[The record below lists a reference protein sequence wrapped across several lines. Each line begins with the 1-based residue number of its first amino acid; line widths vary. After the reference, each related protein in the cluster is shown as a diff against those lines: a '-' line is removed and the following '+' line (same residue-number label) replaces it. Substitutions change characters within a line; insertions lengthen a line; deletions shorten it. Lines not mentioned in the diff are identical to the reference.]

1 MFELDS
7 AKRFGSK
14 TATNFAST
22 RWRNRLRANLLCSDT
37 SAFGSEGYKSNQ
49 NHQSSVREFGL
60 TLFRMPLD
68 PPGTMILHYG
78 GSPGSNLLMRTDLI
92 RLLVITGLAFVGFGQ
107 RAVAALGPFA
117 VTLDGGLVHIASG
130 FSFPGKIG
138 KFQRVMTRQYD
149 TSGQG
154 ISVGYEI
161 DQPRI
166 AATIYVYPSSGRL
179 LDTEFVV
186 RENGIVAQHQDT
198 KLVDRGSGFV
208 GPKKTAAL
216 VANYEYTDTFAGKVQ
231 PLRSRLIVARRG
243 DWNIEYR
250 FTYAASEGANGAAL
264 VDFLQNSFVW
274 PNEISPSQS
283 DGATG
288 KKGQR

>member
-1 MFELDS
+1 
-7 AKRFGSK
+7 
-14 TATNFAST
+14 
-22 RWRNRLRANLLCSDT
+22 
-37 SAFGSEGYKSNQ
+37 
-49 NHQSSVREFGL
+49 
-60 TLFRMPLD
+60 
-68 PPGTMILHYG
+68 MILKNRQA
-78 GSPGSNLLMRTDLI
+78 PGSNFLMRTGLS
-92 RLLVITGLAFVGFGQ
+92 RWLVIVGLVFLGFDQPG
-107 RAVAALGPFA
+107 VAAIGPFA
-117 VTLDGGLVHIASG
+117 VTLDGTLVHIASG

-138 KFQRVMTRQYD
+138 KFQRVMIRQYD

-154 ISVGYEI
+154 VSVGYEI

-186 RENGIVAQHQDT
+186 RENGIVAQHQGT

-250 FTYAASEGANGAAL
+250 FTYAVSEGANGATL
-264 VDFLQNSFVW
+264 VDFLQNGFVW
-274 PNEISPSQS
+274 PDEVPPSPSH
-283 DGATG
+283 GATG
-288 KKGQR
+288 KKDKP